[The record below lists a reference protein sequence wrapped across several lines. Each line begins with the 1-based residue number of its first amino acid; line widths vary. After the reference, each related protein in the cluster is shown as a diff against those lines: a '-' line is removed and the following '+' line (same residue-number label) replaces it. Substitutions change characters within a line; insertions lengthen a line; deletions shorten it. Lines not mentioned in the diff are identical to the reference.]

1 MKHIAITGG
10 IGSGKSFVC
19 RKLADYGIEVYDCDS
34 AAKHLWAT
42 DETLQQKLREIVGD
56 GVYINNVLQKRV
68 LAQYLLESDG
78 NKLTIDNLIHP
89 AIARD
94 FLQSGCGWLE
104 SAILFDSGFN
114 KRISFDFKVCVSAP
128 LETRL
133 ERVMQR
139 DGISRER
146 ALEWIGRQWSQD
158 KVESLCDFV
167 IQNDGR
173 HDLDS
178 QIRQLIATA
187 TKEGKE

>member
-19 RKLADYGIEVYDCDS
+19 RKMADYGIEVYDCDS
-34 AAKHLWAT
+34 AAKRLWAT

-68 LAQYLLESDG
+68 LAQYLLESDD

-104 SAILFDSGFN
+104 SAILFDSGFY

-146 ALEWIGRQWSQD
+146 ALEWIGRQWSQN

-173 HDLDS
+173 QDLDS